1 MVAQLNMYPL
11 YTHCASRLYARHRP
25 YLIFAKPFNTSS
37 TSQNRVI
44 YDTVTSQTSIKFYYK
59 VFYVHLR
66 KAQSISTS
74 GTYGIQIKN
83 NSNVVI
89 FDSRSATSG
98 MKIIGGSS
106 GHAAA
111 MQAGNTTGQ
120 APVGSP
126 ILSVSG
132 NSTIIHSGDPTNVYV
147 SCNTGYYNVGAFGQQ
162 GNHVVIGGA
171 VYDYSNNRIIAE
183 TYGGALVSGFGFQGV
198 FRSRLL
204 SERLALSRFLY
215 CELASNPELRSRTSG
230 PPATSLAPL
239 RRDTMAPRSRSD
251 GK

>member
-1 MVAQLNMYPL
+1 MAYGIEATTAAGGFIIDSNTSSTEYLTLIDSDTLNADTPL
-11 YTHCASRLYARHRP
+11 TKQAGD
-25 YLIFAKPFNTSS
+25 LIFAKPFNTSS

-44 YDTVTSQTSIKFYYK
+44 YDTVTSQTNIKFYYK
-59 VFYVHLR
+59 VYYVLCR
-66 KAQSISTS
+66 KAQSFSTS

-132 NSTIIHSGDPTNVYV
+132 NSTIIHSGNPTNVYV

-162 GNHVVIGGA
+162 GTHIVIGGA

-183 TYGGALVSGFGFQGV
+183 TYAGSLISGFGFVGTFQGAGGGKNDD
-198 FRSRLL
+198 LIKG
-204 SERLALSRFLY
+204 
-215 CELASNPELRSRTSG
+215 ELVA
-230 PPATSLAPL
+230 
-239 RRDTMAPRSRSD
+239 
-251 GK
+251 